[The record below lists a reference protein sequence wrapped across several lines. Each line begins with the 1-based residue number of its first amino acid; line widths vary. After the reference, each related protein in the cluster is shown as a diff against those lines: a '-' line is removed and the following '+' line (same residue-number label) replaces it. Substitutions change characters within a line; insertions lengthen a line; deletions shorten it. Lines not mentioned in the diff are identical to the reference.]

1 MRAMDKGTRIRGSGF
16 IPECRMR
23 NAEFWTLWKNAPNS
37 ELRTV
42 SFSKAGVGKRFIDIF
57 YLKSDCMKL
66 VDIFACRNELPGI
79 DGKSFSNPIHI
90 STGESWR
97 LMDMAMKR

>member
-1 MRAMDKGTRIRGSGF
+1 MQ
-16 IPECRMR
+16 

-42 SFSKAGVGKRFIDIF
+42 SFSKTRVGKRFIDIF
-57 YLKSDCMKL
+57 YLKSDRVKF
-66 VDIFACRNELPGI
+66 VGIFACRNELSGI

-90 STGESWR
+90 STWELWW
-97 LMDMAMKR
+97 LMDVTMKG